1 VYPVAGKVGGMG
13 GCVHPV
19 AGKVGAMGGPV
30 DSVAEVVVDECG
42 LFAAKLGA
50 ARNKV
55 TKTAQVDTAV

>member
-1 VYPVAGKVGGMG
+1 MHPFAGK
-13 GCVHPV
+13 
-19 AGKVGAMGGPV
+19 AGAMGGPV

-55 TKTAQVDTAV
+55 TKTVQVDTAV